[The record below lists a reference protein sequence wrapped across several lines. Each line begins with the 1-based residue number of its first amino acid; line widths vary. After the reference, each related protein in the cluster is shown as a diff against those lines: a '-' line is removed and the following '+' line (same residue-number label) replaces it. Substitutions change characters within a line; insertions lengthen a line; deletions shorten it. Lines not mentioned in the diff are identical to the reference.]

1 MVFDTITSPPHTL
14 KAGISLY
21 HKYGF
26 EECSAN
32 YNNPMDDVIYMKR
45 HINNNLSLPKIKMYL
60 RTYKNSDCKTLYI
73 SFFFKPHL
81 FKIKRIRIRR
91 YLCIKFHLYVIN
103 QWNTAVVVRAV

>member
-1 MVFDTITSPPHTL
+1 MVFDTITSTPL
-14 KAGISLY
+14 KAAISLY

-45 HINNNLSLPKIKMYL
+45 LINNNLSLPKIKMYL
-60 RTYKNSDCKTLYI
+60 RSYKNSDCKTLYI

-81 FKIKRIRIRR
+81 FKIKCIRIRR

>member
-1 MVFDTITSPPHTL
+1 MFFDTITSPPTL
-14 KAGISLY
+14 KAAISLY

-60 RTYKNSDCKTLYI
+60 RSYKNSDCKTLYI